1 MEKGKVWLIGAG
13 PYDFELL
20 TIKAKKLI
28 EDADVILYDRLVS
41 HSIVNLKKDDA
52 ILINV
57 GKNAGNHTMKQ
68 EDINKTI
75 LKYALDG
82 KNVVRLKGGDPF
94 LFGRGGEELEL
105 LVENNIEF
113 YVINGIT
120 SPIAV
125 PSYNGIP
132 VTHRD
137 FTSSL
142 HIITG
147 HTKNNDINV
156 DFKALVKLDST
167 LVFLMGLS
175 SLQAICNGLIEAGM
189 DNNMPVCV
197 LEKGTSAKQRNIK
210 GTLFNICKK
219 CEEEKAKT
227 PAIII
232 VGKVCNLSDKF
243 NWRKFLP
250 LANTRVIVTRPKDK
264 NSEFCDMLRAKGAE
278 VIDLPVIKT
287 IPIENDEI
295 KEVFKNISD
304 YNYLVF
310 TSYKGVE
317 IFFEKM
323 KVYKKDIRTLFNK
336 KIAVVGEITKKA
348 IEEKGIFVD
357 IMPKVYSSKELGYE
371 LLKNIEDKEKVLI
384 ARAKDGDKAI
394 LEVLKDKNIKDLP
407 IYETI
412 YQEAKFI
419 NYDFDYKDIVT
430 FTSASTVKGFVQ
442 AVKSYNLD
450 YTKINAICIGKQT
463 EEEAK
468 KHNFKTFVSDKAM
481 LDSLI
486 HKIIEISDKEV

>member
-1 MEKGKVWLIGAG
+1 MEKGEVWLVGAG

-20 TIKAKKLI
+20 TIKAKKII
-28 EDADVILYDRLVS
+28 EKADVILYDRLVS

-52 ILINV
+52 ILIDV
-57 GKNAGNHTMKQ
+57 GKCAGNHTMKQ

-75 LKYALDG
+75 LKYALEG
-82 KNVVRLKGGDPF
+82 KKVVRLKGGDPF

-105 LVENNIEF
+105 LVKNNIKF

-142 HIITG
+142 HIVTA
-147 HTKNNDINV
+147 HTKNNDINI
-156 DFKALVKLDST
+156 DFKALVKLEGT

-175 SLQAICNGLIEAGM
+175 SLQAICKGLIEAGM
-189 DNNMPVCV
+189 DKDMPICV
-197 LEKGTSAKQRNIK
+197 LEKGTSSKQRNIK
-210 GTLFNICKK
+210 GTLFDICKK
-219 CEEEKAKT
+219 CEEEQAKT

-232 VGKVCNLSDKF
+232 VGKVCNLSDSF

-250 LANTRVIVTRPKDK
+250 LASTRVIVTRPKDK
-264 NSEFCDMLRAKGAE
+264 NSDFCDMLRDKGAD

-287 IPIENDEI
+287 IPIENEEI
-295 KEVFKNISD
+295 KETFNNLD
-304 YNYLVF
+304 YDYIVF

-317 IFFEKM
+317 TFFQNM
-323 KVYKKDIRTLFNK
+323 KLYKKDIRLLFNK
-336 KIAVVGEITKKA
+336 KIAVVGEVTKKA
-348 IEEKGIFVD
+348 IEEKGMFVD
-357 IMPKVYSSKELGYE
+357 IMPKVYCGKELGYE
-371 LLKNIEDKEKVLI
+371 LLKHIKNNEKVLI

-394 LEVLKDKNIKDLP
+394 LDILKNKNVKDLP

-412 YQEAKFI
+412 YEEASFI
-419 NYDFDYKDIVT
+419 NYDFDYEDIVT
-430 FTSASTVKGFVQ
+430 FTSASTVKGFIK

-450 YTKINAICIGKQT
+450 YSKIRAICIGKQT

-468 KHNFKTFVSDKAM
+468 KHNFKTFVSDKAT
-481 LDSLI
+481 LYSLV
-486 HKIIEISDKEV
+486 DKVIDVTKKEG